1 MDREPVPSAIVARL
15 LEAAKELEEWAVEH
29 RQATLAEHEKGVL
42 RIFRRVMGP
51 ALGAVLERALGLDHP
66 AAQRQRAACPA
77 CGVRRRPHQWRNR
90 QPVSPSGLI
99 ATSSTLPRRPTRVGP
114 SLPPLAATSHTRTVV
129 SRLAVATR
137 VPSGLHAATRT

>member
-1 MDREPVPSAIVARL
+1 MHQRLKEGPMEREPVPSAIVARL

-66 AAQRQRAACPA
+66 A
-77 CGVRRRPHQWRNR
+77 RP
-90 QPVSPSGLI
+90 
-99 ATSSTLPRRPTRVGP
+99 
-114 SLPPLAATSHTRTVV
+114 
-129 SRLAVATR
+129 
-137 VPSGLHAATRT
+137 AATRGLSRVWRPSPSIPVAEPATGECVRRDPLPAPVLLVRGVSTGLGPGRRGARLGPPPDPEC